1 MNRQLQKEPWAGAG
15 AIHCES
21 PTGMNDSQ
29 KREATGGRE
38 CDGGIVG
45 STIRRWIAIRQEEK
59 YNHMPGVGRDHY
71 QPVLQHLFC

>member
-29 KREATGGRE
+29 KREATGGGGGEGGRKG
-38 CDGGIVG
+38 DGGIVG

-59 YNHMPGVGRDHY
+59 
-71 QPVLQHLFC
+71 

>member
-29 KREATGGRE
+29 KREATGGGGGE
-38 CDGGIVG
+38 EGESVMEALLDLPSGDGLR
-45 STIRRWIAIRQEEK
+45 SDRKR
-59 YNHMPGVGRDHY
+59 NN
-71 QPVLQHLFC
+71 